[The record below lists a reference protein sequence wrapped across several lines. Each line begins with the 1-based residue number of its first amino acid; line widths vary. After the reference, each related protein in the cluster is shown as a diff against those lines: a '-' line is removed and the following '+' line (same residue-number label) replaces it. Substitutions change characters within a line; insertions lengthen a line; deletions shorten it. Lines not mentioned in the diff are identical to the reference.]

1 MCLLV
6 GIFICSDH
14 LVGITLTLYF
24 PIVCAREV
32 LHRCVVFKRRSL

>member
-14 LVGITLTLYF
+14 LLGMALTLF
-24 PIVCAREV
+24 LLIVCAREV
-32 LHRCVVFKRRSL
+32 LDRCVIFKRRSL